1 MEELKINKA
10 TVIDCFKNASD
21 ETKDA
26 LKHLFGEKV
35 FEFDYTS
42 IRTFEDACRKRGISS
57 VVPGVTTRDDYDKKA
72 MLSSLA
78 LYQLLIIQDAINDG
92 QPLDEDGDAWY
103 PYWILYS
110 KEEITEM
117 GEDKRKANGIVLP
130 SCVSASTSELAG
142 VRGANAVNRGA
153 STYTLFGFPLCF
165 GSKEKALYAGK
176 QFESLYLQ
184 YYGLKLQ
191 EGEK

>member
-10 TVIDCFKNASD
+10 TVVSCFNNASE

-42 IRTFEDACRKRGISS
+42 IKTFEDACKKKGISNTGIQIH
-57 VVPGVTTRDDYDKKA
+57 GVFDNKA
-72 MLSSLA
+72 YSQAHA
-78 LYQLLIIQDAINDG
+78 LYQLMIIQDAINDG

-110 KEEITEM
+110 KEEIAEM
-117 GEDKRKANGIVLP
+117 GEDKRKSNGIKLL
-130 SCVSASTSELAG
+130 SCVGANSSESAG
-142 VRGANAVNRGA
+142 VRGALAYYRGA
-153 STYTLFGFPLCF
+153 STSTSFGFPLCF
-165 GSKEKALYAGK
+165 GSEKKALYAGK

>member
-1 MEELKINKA
+1 MDELKINKA
-10 TVIDCFKNASD
+10 TVIDCFNNASE

-42 IRTFEDACRKRGISS
+42 IKTFEDACNRIRVSANALSAVSS
-57 VVPGVTTRDDYDKKA
+57 HFNRAFVQA
-72 MLSSLA
+72 NA
-78 LYQLLIIQDAINDG
+78 LYKLMIIQDAINDG
-92 QPLDEDGDAWY
+92 HPLDEDGDAWY
-103 PYWILYS
+103 PYWVLYS
-110 KEEITEM
+110 KEEIAEM
-117 GEDKRKANGIVLP
+117 GEDKRKANGITLL
-130 SCVSASTSELAG
+130 SCVSALNSETAG
-142 VRGANAVNRGA
+142 VRGANANSRGA
-153 STYTLFGFPLCF
+153 HTYTDYGFPLCF
-165 GSKEKALYAGK
+165 GSEAKALYAGK

>member
-10 TVIDCFKNASD
+10 TVIDCFNNVSAEEK
-21 ETKDA
+21 EV

-42 IRTFEDACRKRGISS
+42 IKTFEDACKRKGIGTTGIQ
-57 VVPGVTTRDDYDKKA
+57 VHGVWDEKA
-72 MLSSLA
+72 YSQANAMYKLMV
-78 LYQLLIIQDAINDG
+78 IQDAINDG
-92 QPLDEDGDAWY
+92 KPLDEDGDAWY
-103 PYWILYS
+103 PYWVLYS
-110 KEEITEM
+110 KEEIAEM
-117 GEDKRKANGIVLP
+117 GEGKRKENGIALL
-130 SCVSASTSELAG
+130 SCVGAGYSEPAG
-142 VRGANAVNRGA
+142 VRGASAGTRGA
-153 STYTLFGFPLCF
+153 NTSAYYGFPLRF
-165 GSKEKALYAGK
+165 GSRGKALYAGE

>member
-1 MEELKINKA
+1 MDELKINKA
-10 TVIDCFKNASD
+10 TVIDCFNNASE

-42 IRTFEDACRKRGISS
+42 IKTFEDACNRIRVS
-57 VVPGVTTRDDYDKKA
+57 A
-72 MLSSLA
+72 NALSAVGSHFNRAFVQANA
-78 LYQLLIIQDAINDG
+78 LYKLMIIQDAINDG
-92 QPLDEDGDAWY
+92 HPLDEDGDAWY
-103 PYWILYS
+103 PYWVLYS
-110 KEEITEM
+110 KGEIAEM
-117 GEDKRKANGIVLP
+117 GEDKRKANGIKLL
-130 SCVSASTSELAG
+130 SCVSASYSEFAG
-142 VRGANAVNRGA
+142 VRGASALYRGA
-153 STYTLFGFPLCF
+153 YAGTSSGFPLCF
-165 GSKEKALYAGK
+165 GSEAKALYAGK

>member
-1 MEELKINKA
+1 MDELKINKA
-10 TVIDCFKNASD
+10 TVIDCFNNASE

-42 IRTFEDACRKRGISS
+42 IKTFEDACNRIRVSANTLSAVGNHFN
-57 VVPGVTTRDDYDKKA
+57 KA
-72 MLSSLA
+72 FAQANA
-78 LYQLLIIQDAINDG
+78 LYKLMIIQDAINDG
-92 QPLDEDGDAWY
+92 YPLDEDGDAWY
-103 PYWILYS
+103 PYWVLYS
-110 KEEITEM
+110 KGEIAEM
-117 GEDKRKANGIVLP
+117 GEDKRKANGIKLL
-130 SCVSASTSELAG
+130 SCVSANYSELAG
-142 VRGANAVNRGA
+142 VRGAYAYGRGA
-153 STYTLFGFPLCF
+153 TADTTYGFPLCF
-165 GSKEKALYAGK
+165 GSKAKALYAGK

>member
-1 MEELKINKA
+1 MDELKINKA
-10 TVIDCFKNASD
+10 TVIDCFNNASE

-42 IRTFEDACRKRGISS
+42 IKTFEDACNRIRVSANTLSAVGNHFN
-57 VVPGVTTRDDYDKKA
+57 KA
-72 MLSSLA
+72 FAQANA
-78 LYQLLIIQDAINDG
+78 LYKLMIIQDAINDG
-92 QPLDEDGDAWY
+92 YPLDEDGDAWY
-103 PYWILYS
+103 PYWVLYS
-110 KEEITEM
+110 KEEIAEM
-117 GEDKRKANGIVLP
+117 GEDKRKANGIKLL
-130 SCVSASTSELAG
+130 SCVSASSSEAVG
-142 VRGANAVNRGA
+142 VRGAGAGYRGA
-153 STYTLFGFPLCF
+153 NTDTSSGFPLCF
-165 GSKEKALYAGK
+165 GSEAKALYAGK

>member
-1 MEELKINKA
+1 MDELKINKA
-10 TVIDCFKNASD
+10 TVIDCFNNASE

-42 IRTFEDACRKRGISS
+42 IKTFEDACNRIRVSANALSAVSS
-57 VVPGVTTRDDYDKKA
+57 HFNRAFVQA
-72 MLSSLA
+72 NA
-78 LYQLLIIQDAINDG
+78 LYKLMIIQDAINDG
-92 QPLDEDGDAWY
+92 HPLDEDGDAWY
-103 PYWILYS
+103 PYWVLYS
-110 KEEITEM
+110 KEEIAEM
-117 GEDKRKANGIVLP
+117 GEDKRKANGITLL
-130 SCVSASTSELAG
+130 SCVSAADSETAG
-142 VRGANAVNRGA
+142 VRGAVASHRGA
-153 STYTLFGFPLCF
+153 STSTHCGFPLCF
-165 GSKEKALYAGK
+165 GSEAKALYAGK